1 MAKEEGKRKL
11 TTPLAV
17 LGKSLADHQSAPVLG
32 IFLLGNDHAAGVCH
46 RLG

>member
-17 LGKSLADHQSAPVLG
+17 LGKYKYVLLVAALG
-32 IFLLGNDHAAGVCH
+32 TLLLLWPTERKGGAA
-46 RLG
+46 